1 VIVDNDSSD
10 GSCELLLQQPD
21 VDVYHAAGSYERQEA
36 SGCCMSMPTN
46 SSSMT
51 QCEQYPLPRLVE
63 HLEAV
68 DHTRRLA
75 PMTDLY
81 RNPDRSPDLFFDG
94 VPEHHQ
100 KSDRGSHI
108 EGALSRYRTAVLHNH
123 DAYPCLTK
131 YPLALYG
138 ARTAYANNH
147 FPYPTKANRDRIFGR
162 LLHLKL
168 GSHFRTKGKA
178 GSARSSALER
188 LHRRPRLRQVARR
201 HDRAQHP
208 IDGPGGL
215 DRRGSPAID
224 QPPEFERWSSG
235 RPDSASHFAGPHMT
249 LDGKPRLQ
257 GGEPGRCFIRASS
270 SLPVGRRNYRSAAQA
285 EHQGVGLGVLF
296 PFALRD
302 AEENNP
308 STVRISSQ
316 RDRKR
321 WVRLAVTGCVIGR

>member
-1 VIVDNDSSD
+1 MMRNEYDLLASFLEDYRYLGVVRFVIVDNDSSD

-68 DHTRRLA
+68 DHTKRLA

-81 RNPDRSPDLFFDG
+81 RHPDRSPDLFFDG

-100 KSDRGSHI
+100 KSDRGSHT

-138 ARTAYANNH
+138 ARTA
-147 FPYPTKANRDRIFGR
+147 
-162 LLHLKL
+162 
-168 GSHFRTKGKA
+168 S
-178 GSARSSALER
+178 
-188 LHRRPRLRQVARR
+188 
-201 HDRAQHP
+201 
-208 IDGPGGL
+208 
-215 DRRGSPAID
+215 
-224 QPPEFERWSSG
+224 
-235 RPDSASHFAGPHMT
+235 
-249 LDGKPRLQ
+249 
-257 GGEPGRCFIRASS
+257 
-270 SLPVGRRNYRSAAQA
+270 
-285 EHQGVGLGVLF
+285 QGVGLGVLF

>member
-1 VIVDNDSSD
+1 MIVDNDSSD

-108 EGALSRYRTAVLHNH
+108 EGALSRYRAAVLHNH

-138 ARTAYANNH
+138 RWQTA
-147 FPYPTKANRDRIFGR
+147 I
-162 LLHLKL
+162 
-168 GSHFRTKGKA
+168 A
-178 GSARSSALER
+178 G
-188 LHRRPRLRQVARR
+188 
-201 HDRAQHP
+201 
-208 IDGPGGL
+208 G
-215 DRRGSPAID
+215 
-224 QPPEFERWSSG
+224 
-235 RPDSASHFAGPHMT
+235 
-249 LDGKPRLQ
+249 
-257 GGEPGRCFIRASS
+257 
-270 SLPVGRRNYRSAAQA
+270 
-285 EHQGVGLGVLF
+285 
-296 PFALRD
+296 
-302 AEENNP
+302 
-308 STVRISSQ
+308 
-316 RDRKR
+316 
-321 WVRLAVTGCVIGR
+321 